1 METVLEAEKLKGG
14 YLLSSMQTLSSEQH
28 DVYVDAVSGVS
39 LKLRRNEVFG
49 IAGESGCGKSTLM
62 KMFYGLIDPP
72 LILRGGLV
80 KLPTEGGEELCITS
94 LTRKQLRKDVWWKH
108 TSYIPQS
115 SMNVLNPTMRIRDHF
130 AEMLKVHAGMQK
142 KEAYVEARRYV
153 EQAGLPI
160 DVLSAFPHQLSGGMR
175 QRVVIAIGL
184 LLEPDLVLTDE
195 PSSALDVINQRVV
208 LTMLGDA
215 QKALK
220 NTLVIVSHDM
230 GVHGVM
236 THRMSIMYAG
246 KIIEIGTTEDIFEKP
261 LHPYAQALIKS
272 LPKLGDK
279 EQRTG
284 LSGRPPDLRSPPSG
298 CRFHPRCPHA
308 MPICSNETPKI
319 EEMKANRYVACWLY
333 ST

>member
-1 METVLEAEKLKGG
+1 MEVVLEAEKLEGG
-14 YLLSSMQTLSSEQH
+14 YLLSPTQALHE
-28 DVYVDAVSGVS
+28 VYVDAVSEVS

-62 KMFYGLIDPP
+62 KMFYGLIDRP
-72 LILRGGLV
+72 LILRGGSV
-80 KLPTEGGEELCITS
+80 KLPTKGGEELLITS
-94 LTRKQLRKDVWWKH
+94 LTRKRLRKDVWWKH
-108 TSYIPQS
+108 ASYIPQS

-130 AEMLKVHAGMQK
+130 AEMLKVHAGMDK
-142 KEAYVEARRYV
+142 KEAYLEARRYL
-153 EQAGLPI
+153 EKEGLPI

-175 QRVVIAIGL
+175 QRVVIAISL
-184 LLEPDLVLTDE
+184 LLEPDLVLADE

-208 LTMLGDA
+208 LTMLRDA

-236 THRMSIMYAG
+236 SDRMSIMYAG
-246 KIIEIGTTEDIFEKP
+246 KIIEVGRTGGIFEKP
-261 LHPYAQALIKS
+261 LHPYSQALIKS

-279 EQRTG
+279 EQRVG
-284 LSGRPPDLRSPPSG
+284 LGGYPPDLRSPPSG
-298 CRFHPRCPHA
+298 CRFLPRCPHA
-308 MPICSNETPKI
+308 TPTCGKETPKI
-319 EEMKANRYVACWLY
+319 EEMKPDRYVACWLY